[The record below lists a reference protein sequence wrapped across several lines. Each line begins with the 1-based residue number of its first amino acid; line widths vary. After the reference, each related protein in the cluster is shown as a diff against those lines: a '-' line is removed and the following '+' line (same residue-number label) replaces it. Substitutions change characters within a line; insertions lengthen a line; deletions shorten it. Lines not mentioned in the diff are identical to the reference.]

1 MKINKQFKVDDV
13 KILDESEGVVEA
25 FVNTMG
31 MVDKDNDIISPSA
44 FDKSILNNLPLPVLA
59 GHDQSSLVGKV
70 VSARSQPIT
79 TDEYQLYA
87 KMQMN
92 MDTQAGREA
101 FSNVSGNY
109 IREWSVG
116 FNVPDPESDIEF
128 SENEGKTIRTIKN
141 LDWVEVSAVIRGASP
156 MTSTISA
163 KSQTDE
169 PEIRRE
175 SQQDDITA
183 TDTTDDVALDTDMV
197 KQQLEITRLR
207 LKLKNNKSEE

>member
-1 MKINKQFKVDDV
+1 MKIHKQFKVDEV

-31 MVDKDNDIISPSA
+31 MVDKDNDVISPSA

-59 GHDQSSLVGKV
+59 GHDQSLLVGKV
-70 VSARSQPIT
+70 ISARSQPIT

-109 IREWSVG
+109 VREWSVG
-116 FNVPDPESDIEF
+116 FNVPNPEADIEF
-128 SENEGKTIRTIKN
+128 SENEGKTIRKINN
-141 LDWVEVSAVIRGASP
+141 LDWVEVSTVIRGASP
-156 MTSTISA
+156 LTATISA
-163 KSQTDE
+163 KSQADE
-169 PEIRRE
+169 PNIRRE
-175 SQQDDITA
+175 SQQDDATA
-183 TDTTDDVALDTDMV
+183 TNTTDDVALDTDTV

-207 LKLKNNKSEE
+207 LKLNNKSEE

>member
-1 MKINKQFKVDDV
+1 MRFNKSFKVDDV

-59 GHDQSSLVGKV
+59 GHDQASLVGKV
-70 VSARSQPIT
+70 ISARSQPIT

-92 MDTQAGREA
+92 METQAGREA

-109 IREWSVG
+109 VREWSVG
-116 FNVPDPESDIEF
+116 FNVPNPETDLEYT
-128 SENEGKTIRTIKN
+128 EVEGKSVRTIKN
-141 LDWVEVSAVIRGASP
+141 LDWVEVSTVIRGASP
-156 MTSTISA
+156 MTTTISA

-169 PEIRRE
+169 PNDRSRSEVV
-175 SQQDDITA
+175 DDSA
-183 TDTTDDVALDTDMV
+183 TNTTEQVALDADLI
-197 KQQLEITRLR
+197 KQQIEITRTR
-207 LKLKNNKSEE
+207 LELKNKSEE